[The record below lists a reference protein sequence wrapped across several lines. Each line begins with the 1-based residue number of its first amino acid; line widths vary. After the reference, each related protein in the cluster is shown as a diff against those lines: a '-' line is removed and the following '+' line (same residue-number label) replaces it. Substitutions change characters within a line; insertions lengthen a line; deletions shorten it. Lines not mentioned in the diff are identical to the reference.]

1 MSNLLAFGVIQKNSA
16 DTKKISNKPV
26 MRKKKEKIVKE
37 SNDLVSKIRA
47 KENSPVA
54 KKKPKPKQKSTP
66 KKFPKD
72 FDDTPSY
79 ASFEP
84 LEEEKHIPLASNE
97 EFISD
102 TMHGL
107 EDDII
112 MPYEVDEEEECKE
125 DDDDDSSNIT
135 YEFSDTVSESSETTG
150 DSENNS
156 MMIDKKYTSAWKQ
169 RDRKP
174 KVRQFTGPQ
183 LTIDFDSDSD

>member
-1 MSNLLAFGVIQKNSA
+1 MSNLLAFGIVQKSKSSL
-16 DTKKISNKPV
+16 DNKQTSGKPTI
-26 MRKKKEKIVKE
+26 RKKKEKIIKE
-37 SNDLVSKIRA
+37 PTDLVSKIRA
-47 KENSPVA
+47 RETPSA
-54 KKKPKPKQKSTP
+54 SKKKPKPKFTK
-66 KKFPKD
+66 KKFPED

-84 LEEEKHIPLASNE
+84 LEEEKYIPLASNE

-107 EDDII
+107 EDDVII
-112 MPYEVDEEEECKE
+112 PYEEDEEECKE
-125 DDDDDSSNIT
+125 DDDDESSNIT

-156 MMIDKKYTSAWKQ
+156 MMIDKKYTSAWK
-169 RDRKP
+169 RRERKSQIQ
-174 KVRQFTGPQ
+174 KFTGPQ